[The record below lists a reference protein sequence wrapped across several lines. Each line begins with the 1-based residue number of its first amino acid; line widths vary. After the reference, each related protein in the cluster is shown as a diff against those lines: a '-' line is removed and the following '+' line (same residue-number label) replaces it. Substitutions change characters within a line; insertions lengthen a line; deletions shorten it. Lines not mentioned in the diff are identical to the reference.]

1 MVLETIFS
9 IKADIII
16 IQKLF
21 IENKKIYHNDFNIY
35 WPQKKR
41 KEIRVITTIGNN
53 FDDKIIIRI
62 FKVLL
67 TIKTNS
73 AKLKK
78 QVI

>member
-1 MVLETIFS
+1 MVLETILS

-41 KEIRVITTIGNN
+41 NKIRVITTIGNN

-78 QVI
+78 